1 MGRRPFIA
9 IVGHG
14 PELSREE
21 GAASTLRGLGAE
33 VRTADLWDDPAT
45 LFEGDDDVAR
55 ALVIEA
61 LDRPDLAAAA
71 LRAMR
76 KESRF
81 AGTGALVAV
90 TAAQVA
96 RVEPSSGFDDFVLV
110 PYVPAELYARIRTV
124 EWKRSEF
131 SNEERIKVGDIV
143 VDRAA
148 RDASISGRDVPL
160 TAKEFALL
168 AYLAERRGK
177 VVSREELL
185 ARVWGARYEGGE
197 RTVDIHVRRLR
208 AKFGEDLPLL
218 TLRGSGY
225 KLVAPE
231 GRLSNAEPPRA
242 KSASAGP
249 GSGRNVG
256 SASAR
261 ASSGPPSSGRNAG
274 PSSVRST
281 GAGGASAKKASAGPV
296 SARSAGGKEARR

>member
-14 PELSREE
+14 PELLREE
-21 GAASTLRGLGAE
+21 GAANTLRGLGAE
-33 VRTADLWDDPAT
+33 VRTADLWDDPST
-45 LFEGDDDVAR
+45 LFEAEDDIAR
-55 ALVIEA
+55 VLVIEA

-76 KESRF
+76 RESRF
-81 AGTGALVAV
+81 ATTGAIVAI

-96 RVEPSSGFDDFVLV
+96 RVEPSSGFDDFILV

-148 RDASISGRDVPL
+148 RDVAISGRHVQL

-208 AKFGEDLPLL
+208 AKFGDDLPLH

-231 GRLSNAEPPRA
+231 GGKAAPMSTPSTRPSNRPPPPVSSRPSNRA
-242 KSASAGP
+242 APPASSRPSNGHASAAL
-249 GSGRNVG
+249 
-256 SASAR
+256 ASK
-261 ASSGPPSSGRNAG
+261 G
-274 PSSVRST
+274 
-281 GAGGASAKKASAGPV
+281 
-296 SARSAGGKEARR
+296 ARR

>member
-1 MGRRPFIA
+1 MPRRPFIA

-14 PELSREE
+14 PELAREE
-21 GAASTLRGLGAE
+21 GAANVLRGLGAE
-33 VRTADLWDDPAT
+33 VRTADLWDEPST
-45 LFEGDDDVAR
+45 FFQTEDDVPR

-76 KESRF
+76 KEPRF
-81 AGTGALVAV
+81 AGTGAIVAV
-90 TAAQVA
+90 TSAQAA
-96 RVEPSSGFDDFVLV
+96 RVEPSSGFDDFILV

-148 RDASISGRDVPL
+148 RDVAVTGRSVQL

-168 AYLAERRGK
+168 AHLAERRGR
-177 VVSREELL
+177 VVSRQELL

-208 AKFGEDLPLL
+208 AKLGEGLPLL
-218 TLRGSGY
+218 TLRGAGY
-225 KLVAPE
+225 KLVAPDTAAGVIE
-231 GRLSNAEPPRA
+231 KAPR
-242 KSASAGP
+242 SSP
-249 GSGRNVG
+249 S
-256 SASAR
+256 R
-261 ASSGPPSSGRNAG
+261 AVTTGKP
-274 PSSVRST
+274 T
-281 GAGGASAKKASAGPV
+281 GAK
-296 SARSAGGKEARR
+296 R